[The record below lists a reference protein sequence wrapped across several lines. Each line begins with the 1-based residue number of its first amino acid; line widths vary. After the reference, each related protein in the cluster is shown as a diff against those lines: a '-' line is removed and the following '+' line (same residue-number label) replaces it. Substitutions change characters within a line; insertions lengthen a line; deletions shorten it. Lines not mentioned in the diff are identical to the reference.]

1 MKVIALEKYKSKH
14 HLFRIKHCSG
24 KKLHRKVIYRLFKLM
39 FFHMLK
45 NMHLV
50 LEKHVFL

>member
-1 MKVIALEKYKSKH
+1 MKVIALEKYQSKH
-14 HLFRIKHCSG
+14 HLFRVKQFSG
-24 KKLHRKVIYRLFKLM
+24 KKLLRKVIYRLFKLM

-45 NMHLV
+45 NMQLV

>member
-1 MKVIALEKYKSKH
+1 MKVIALEKYQSKH
-14 HLFRIKHCSG
+14 HLFRIKHFSAKNCTE
-24 KKLHRKVIYRLFKLM
+24 RLYIGYLNEC